1 MMIIMMVI
9 SMLLRMMKM
18 TMRMTMMMIMMTMMT
33 VYRHDTGNAFLS
45 EEVFSPIGHQ
55 AGVPNLN

>member
-18 TMRMTMMMIMMTMMT
+18 TMRMTMMMTMMTMMT

-45 EEVFSPIGHQ
+45 EEVLPAVSHQ
-55 AGVPNLN
+55 AGVPDLH